1 LIALGASFVSFGSV
15 PDSIIGSMG
24 TFSKVLV
31 LIAGLYLNKNPD
43 VNNALRS
50 VELIFCLD
58 TGVEIQIK
66 PRNLNL
72 KILSLNIMKTELQI
86 CSVFLVS

>member
-1 LIALGASFVSFGSV
+1 
-15 PDSIIGSMG
+15 MG

-31 LIAGLYLNKNPD
+31 LIAGLNLNKNPD
-43 VNNALRS
+43 VNKALRS
-50 VELIFCLD
+50 VELIFCQD
-58 TGVEIQIK
+58 AGGEIQIK